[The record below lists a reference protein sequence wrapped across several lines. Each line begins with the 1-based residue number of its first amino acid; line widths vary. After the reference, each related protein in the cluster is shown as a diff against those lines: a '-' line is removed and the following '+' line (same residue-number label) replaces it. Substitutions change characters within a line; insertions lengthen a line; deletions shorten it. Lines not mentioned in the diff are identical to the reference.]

1 MKAQSYFD
9 ECIQKFGFCFIAEIS
24 NNHLVDFDRYLKLI
38 DVAANQGV
46 HAVKIQTYSPSSL
59 LSPFRQLDI
68 VKEGPWKGQTYWDLY
83 SSICAPLDWTPKI
96 FEYARS
102 KGIFIFSS
110 PFSKEDVAILE
121 SVGCPAYKIASFEF
135 NDVTLWD
142 VIASCDKPILASTGI
157 ADEQDIL
164 RILSV
169 NHYSSLI
176 NTLFSCSSSYPSR
189 LSDLCLNMPVELD
202 KYSINHGLSD
212 HSLDHSSVVYSYSQG
227 VRVFEKHITLERNDG
242 GPDSL
247 FSLEPSEISHHIT
260 VLQDLV
266 ELTKQTIQNS
276 KSSSERKGLSFG
288 RSIYANKQ
296 INKGDL
302 ILTDSV
308 SNYRPYNP
316 NALPAHMIQGLYGKV
331 AKYSYKAGD
340 YILIPELL

>member
-1 MKAQSYFD
+1 M
-9 ECIQKFGFCFIAEIS
+9 
-24 NNHLVDFDRYLKLI
+24 
-38 DVAANQGV
+38 
-46 HAVKIQTYSPSSL
+46 YS
-59 LSPFRQLDI
+59 
-68 VKEGPWKGQTYWDLY
+68 K
-83 SSICAPLDWTPKI
+83 SIL
-96 FEYARS
+96 
-102 KGIFIFSS
+102 
-110 PFSKEDVAILE
+110 
-121 SVGCPAYKIASFEF
+121 
-135 NDVTLWD
+135 
-142 VIASCDKPILASTGI
+142 
-157 ADEQDIL
+157 
-164 RILSV
+164 
-169 NHYSSLI
+169 
-176 NTLFSCSSSYPSR
+176 
-189 LSDLCLNMPVELD
+189 
-202 KYSINHGLSD
+202 
-212 HSLDHSSVVYSYSQG
+212 
-227 VRVFEKHITLERNDG
+227 LERNDG

-260 VLQDLV
+260 FQDLV